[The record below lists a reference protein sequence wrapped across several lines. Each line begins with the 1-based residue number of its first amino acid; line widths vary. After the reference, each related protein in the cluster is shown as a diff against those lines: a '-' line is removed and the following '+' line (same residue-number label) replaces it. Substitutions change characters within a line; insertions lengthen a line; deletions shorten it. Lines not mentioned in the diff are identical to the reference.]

1 MTTSNEP
8 RRDPANRWQR
18 RTRRLVV
25 GLLLLLSF
33 GTLGYVMV
41 RVATARAFVIPTN
54 SMAPAL
60 RSGDRVLVGRR
71 PGGVPRRGEVWVFR
85 APPASGAGLAVFA
98 KRIVGLP
105 GEVVEARAGRLLI
118 DGRPLDEPYL
128 ALPFTYSAAPVPL
141 GPDEYWVLGDDRDA
155 SNDSHAWGPVPA
167 DLLVGPVRARVWPP
181 NRMGSP

>member
-1 MTTSNEP
+1 MTTSNGP
-8 RRDPANRWQR
+8 RRDAVNRRQR

-33 GTLGYVMV
+33 GTLGYVLV
-41 RVATARAFVIPTN
+41 GVATARAFVIPTN

-60 RSGDRVLVGRR
+60 RAGDQVLVERRHGRA
-71 PGGVPRRGEVWVFR
+71 PRRGEVWVFQ
-85 APPASGAGLAVFA
+85 APPASGAGPAVFA

-105 GEVVEARAGRLLI
+105 GEVVETRAGRLLV

-128 ALPFTYSAAPVPL
+128 ALPFTYSTAPVQL
-141 GPDEYWVLGDDRDA
+141 GPDEYWALGDDRDA

-181 NRMGSP
+181 KRMGSP